1 MRHSNILFK
10 RNPLVT
16 QTEETVDS
24 YHVLR
29 QLRSKFVL
37 FVCLFF
43 FFATMVED
51 QEFIRLSVFLNC
63 LSPGGTYMGSIG
75 MCSDSS

>member
-10 RNPLVT
+10 RKLLVT

-37 FVCLFF
+37 LVC
-43 FFATMVED
+43 FFATMAED
-51 QEFIRLSVFLNC
+51 KEFLRLSVFLNC
-63 LSPGGTYMGSIG
+63 LYPGGVGGTATYGL
-75 MCSDSS
+75 CRYV